1 MAGGYQFDNFEIR
14 PASRLLLKDGVS
26 QAIGSRAFDLLTCL
40 LDHRDRVVSGT
51 ELLDKV
57 WPGLVVSENNL
68 TVQVCALR
76 KFLGT
81 QAIKNVPRRGYQFA
95 LPVIDLPTR
104 SQSPSAQPVDG
115 AKAVTRTPDKPALSV
130 AHPGANTDLSLPG
143 KPSIAVLP
151 FLNLSS
157 DAQQDYFADGICEDI
172 TTELS
177 RFQALFVIARNS
189 AFSYKGRAVDVR
201 TVARE
206 LGVRY
211 VVEGSVRRAGN
222 RVRFTVQLIDAVSG
236 NHLWA
241 EKYDRVI
248 EDLFD
253 LQEEV
258 TQSIVGAVAP
268 QIHAAEQNKALRAR
282 PGNLGAHDLAMR
294 ANANSNNALRRNDPT
309 LWQQALAEARQ
320 ALATD
325 PNSVLALNVVAELQA
340 RYVGTPQFDEVDL
353 KAAWKEGVAAAGLA
367 IDLEPAA
374 SPAYRWM
381 GLLLAMGGFSEEGL
395 AMARRGLELNPND
408 ALAHSNLAFVEVWTD
423 RPLDALAHQAQAIRL
438 SPRDPS
444 HYLFNC
450 CRCLA
455 YFLLKNYAQALIFA
469 RLAVDEAPHAPA
481 SHAALA
487 LAAACAGEFEVAAT
501 EFEFLKTHCPGYAR
515 RVSTGDTTFSQ
526 EEARQRSILAFQIAG
541 GKQPRSAAPGL
552 L

>member
-1 MAGGYQFDNFEIR
+1 MAGSYHFENFEVK
-14 PASRLLLKDGVS
+14 PASRLLLKDGAP
-26 QAIGSRAFDLLTCL
+26 QELGSRAFDLLTCL
-40 LDHRDRVVSGT
+40 LDHRDRVVSGR
-51 ELLDKV
+51 ELLDQV

-68 TVQVCALR
+68 TVQMSALR
-76 KFLGT
+76 KLLG
-81 QAIKNVPRRGYQFA
+81 AHVIKNVPRRGYQFA
-95 LPVIDLPTR
+95 LAINDTPT
-104 SQSPSAQPVDG
+104 QGHLLSAQPVGDS
-115 AKAVTRTPDKPALSV
+115 KPV
-130 AHPGANTDLSLPG
+130 AHVDADADLSLPG
-143 KPSIAVLP
+143 KPSIAILP

-157 DAQQDYFADGICEDI
+157 DAQQDYFADGMCEDI

-177 RFQALFVIARNS
+177 RFQELFVIARNS

-222 RVRFTVQLIDAVSG
+222 RVRVTVQLIDALSG

-268 QIHAAEQNKALRAR
+268 QIHAAEQTKARRIR
-282 PGNLGAHDLAMR
+282 PGNLSAHDLAMR
-294 ANANSNNALRRNDPT
+294 ANANSLDALRCNDHP

-320 ALATD
+320 ALAMD
-325 PNSVLALNVVAELQA
+325 PHNVLALTVVAELMA
-340 RYVGTPQFDEVDL
+340 RFVATPQFDEANL
-353 KAAWKEGVAAAGLA
+353 STYWKEGVAAAGQA
-367 IDLEPAA
+367 IDLDPAA

-381 GLLLAMGGFSEEGL
+381 GLLLAFGGFYDDGRN
-395 AMARRGLELNPND
+395 MARRGLELNPND
-408 ALAHSNLAFVEVWTD
+408 ALAYSNLAYVEVWAD
-423 RPLDALAHQAQAIRL
+423 RPREALALQAQAIRL

-444 HYLFNC
+444 RYAFTT

-455 YFLLKNYAQALIFA
+455 HFQLKDYEKALEFGM
-469 RLAVDEAPHAPA
+469 LAVSEAPHAPG
-481 SHAALA
+481 SHAALT
-487 LAAACAGEFEVAAT
+487 LAAVCAGAFEMAAT
-501 EFEFLKTHCPGYAR
+501 SFAFLQTHSPGYLR
-515 RVSTGDTTFSQ
+515 LILSGETTFGQKDS
-526 EEARQRSILAFQIAG
+526 RQRAVLGFEIAAG
-541 GKQPRSAAPGL
+541 LKPRSAAVQL